1 MLIIILNIQILFSLW
16 TRDRSRICN
25 QETSFRFYTL
35 ICIDITLIDTTIKD
49 NIIIMEVKDVMA
61 QG

>member
-1 MLIIILNIQILFSLW
+1 MMMIVVIIVKINIFCF
-16 TRDRSRICN
+16 RSGQEIH

-35 ICIDITLIDTTIKD
+35 ICIDINLIDTTIKD
-49 NIIIMEVKDVMA
+49 NIAIMGVKVVMA